1 MAAKQMER
9 SYDVVVVGAGIG
21 GLSTALVLAERFDVA
36 LVVKRDLM
44 ESATRHAQGGIAAV
58 QGCDDNYDLHAEDT
72 KKAGAGLCRPDV
84 VDHVVTRGPRA
95 MDDLRSWGVR
105 FDEADEFPALA
116 KEGGHSRRR
125 VSRVKD
131 QTGLAIQ
138 EALVERAVEH
148 PRVHIFE
155 RHMAVDVLTR
165 SRVDRGTKL
174 KASEDRALGLYV
186 LDLDEDEVRVI
197 GARAVIL
204 ATGGAGKVYRYTSN
218 PDTASGDGVAMAYR
232 AGARIANMEFF
243 QFHPTCLYHPEAGS
257 FLVSE
262 ALRGEGGILRTSDGT
277 PFMKKIHRRADLAP
291 RDIVARAIDHQMKT
305 HGEQCV
311 FLDMTHLSADMLP
324 RRFPFIHA
332 RCLELGIDMREDP
345 IPVVPAAH
353 YLCGGVQVDLR
364 GRSTVPGLWAIGE
377 TSCTG
382 LHGANRLAS
391 NSLLEGAVYGRA
403 AADDVCALEDA
414 GELPRS
420 REDLPAWTTGFARPL
435 TEAVLITESWN
446 EVRRVMMSY
455 VGIVRSNQR
464 LDRARR
470 RIEMLRSEVYQD
482 YWDTVLTG
490 DLVELRNLVTVADL
504 IIECALARRESRG
517 LHFNVDYPSTDD
529 RNWLRDTVIW
539 RGQRGEVLQDLV
551 SL

>member
-1 MAAKQMER
+1 MVLFSRHPAQQ
-9 SYDVVVVGAGIG
+9 IFHLG
-21 GLSTALVLAERFDVA
+21 GCRHRFA
-36 LVVKRDLM
+36 RL
-44 ESATRHAQGGIAAV
+44 THPCV
-58 QGCDDNYDLHAEDT
+58 Q
-72 KKAGAGLCRPDV
+72 
-84 VDHVVTRGPRA
+84 
-95 MDDLRSWGVR
+95 
-105 FDEADEFPALA
+105 
-116 KEGGHSRRR
+116 
-125 VSRVKD
+125 
-131 QTGLAIQ
+131 
-138 EALVERAVEH
+138 
-148 PRVHIFE
+148 
-155 RHMAVDVLTR
+155 
-165 SRVDRGTKL
+165 
-174 KASEDRALGLYV
+174 
-186 LDLDEDEVRVI
+186 
-197 GARAVIL
+197 
-204 ATGGAGKVYRYTSN
+204 
-218 PDTASGDGVAMAYR
+218 
-232 AGARIANMEFF
+232 
-243 QFHPTCLYHPEAGS
+243 
-257 FLVSE
+257 
-262 ALRGEGGILRTSDGT
+262 
-277 PFMKKIHRRADLAP
+277 
-291 RDIVARAIDHQMKT
+291 
-305 HGEQCV
+305 
-311 FLDMTHLSADMLP
+311 
-324 RRFPFIHA
+324 
-332 RCLELGIDMREDP
+332 DP

>member
-1 MAAKQMER
+1 MVGKLMEK
-9 SYDVVVVGAGIG
+9 SYDVAVVGAGIG
-21 GLSTALVLAERFDVA
+21 GLSAALLLAERYDVA
-36 LVVKRDLM
+36 LVIKHDLM

-58 QGCDDNYDLHAEDT
+58 QGSDDNVGIHAEDT
-72 KKAGAGLCRPDV
+72 RKAGAGLCRPDV
-84 VDHVVTRGPRA
+84 VDHVVTRGPGA
-95 MDDLRSWGVR
+95 MEDLRSWGVR

-148 PRVHIFE
+148 PRIHIFE

-165 SRVDRGTKL
+165 SRVDRGVRL
-174 KASEDRALGLYV
+174 KPGEDRAVGLYV
-186 LDLDEDEVRVI
+186 LDLEQDEVRVV

-232 AGARIANMEFF
+232 AGAGIANMEFF
-243 QFHPTCLYHPEAGS
+243 QFHPTCLYHPEAKS
-257 FLVSE
+257 FLISE
-262 ALRGEGGILRTSDGT
+262 ALRGEGGILRAADGT
-277 PFMKKIHRRADLAP
+277 PFMKDIHERADLAP

-305 HGEQCV
+305 RGEQCV
-311 FLDMTHLSADMLP
+311 FLDMSHLSADMLP

-332 RCLELGIDMREDP
+332 RCLELGIDMRKDP

-353 YLCGGVQVDLR
+353 YLCGGVQVDLH

-382 LHGANRLAS
+382 VHGANRLAS

-403 AADDVCALEDA
+403 AANDVKDLDDS
-414 GELPRS
+414 GKLPAS
-420 REDLPAWTTGFARPL
+420 RDDLPAWTTGFARPL

-446 EVRRVMMSY
+446 EVRRVMISY

-504 IIECALARRESRG
+504 IVECALARRESRG